1 MVVGVYPVAYVQPA
15 TVDWQGFAREDVVDH
30 KRYKLLGVLV
40 WPVVVRAA
48 GDAHRQSE
56 GVFICQYHKVGRRF
70 GSRIWR
76 RGSQRRAFAERH
88 RAVEP
93 TLGASAKTAVHI
105 VGERASFG
113 DVDVEVAV
121 YLVGAYVH
129 EFAQRGRLACCQL
142 CRPLSFHAVEKVESA
157 SDVGGEEGARIGET
171 SVYMRFCGKVYDVV
185 GEVIVQDA
193 AHKRAVADV
202 AFYKGDF
209 ASFDFTGNRFDIAAV
224 CEGVEHHY
232 ACFGFFSAKKLYEVC
247 ADEAGAAGHQICV
260 CAFHYF
266 CSGAGRLASWSRA
279 VASIRSYFSRLRL
292 ASR

>member
-1 MVVGVYPVAYVQPA
+1 MAKRVA
-15 TVDWQGFAREDVVDH
+15 
-30 KRYKLLGVLV
+30 
-40 WPVVVRAA
+40 AA
-48 GDAHRQSE
+48 S
-56 GVFICQYHKVGRRF
+56 FRRTTP
-70 GSRIWR
+70 S
-76 RGSQRRAFAERH
+76 RRADSR
-88 RAVEP
+88 R
-93 TLGASAKTAVHI
+93 LGQDGGHI

-232 ACFGFFSAKKLYEVC
+232 ACVRVLLGE
-247 ADEAGAAGHQICV
+247 EA
-260 CAFHYF
+260 
-266 CSGAGRLASWSRA
+266 L
-279 VASIRSYFSRLRL
+279 
-292 ASR
+292 